1 MTFLPSKRHIRISV
15 ALLALALS
23 PAFADEAAV
32 KTFPSYKAAIAA
44 FVAAVSANDEA
55 AVTGIIGAKA
65 QDLLASGDAV
75 QDDNARKSF
84 LARYHEAHSFVR
96 KDPDKVLL
104 TVGKSAWELPFPIVR
119 VDGAWHFDADEG
131 AQELVYRRIGQNELD
146 SIKVC
151 RALYAAQKSYATTSH
166 DGNPSGLYAQHFRSE
181 PGMENGLY
189 WDAKPGE
196 PESPA
201 GALVAEATSE
211 GYGAAQASGKP
222 TPFHGYYY
230 RIIKSQGAHA
240 RGGAKDYVQ
249 DGKMSGGFAIVAYP
263 AEYRGSGV
271 MTFIVSAGGRVYEKD
286 LGESSEQQA
295 KSMEVFD
302 PDSSWKLAP

>member
-1 MTFLPSKRHIRISV
+1 MSLMQRNRNIQV
-15 ALLALALS
+15 GALLLAFVLS
-23 PAFADEAAV
+23 PALADEVAV
-32 KTFPSYKAAIAA
+32 KTFPSYKAAISA
-44 FVAAVSANDEA
+44 FVEAVSANDEA
-55 AVTGIIGAKA
+55 AVTGLIGAKA
-65 QDLLASGDAV
+65 QDLLSSGDAV

-84 LARYHEAHSFVR
+84 LARYHEAHDFVR
-96 KDPDKVLL
+96 KNPDKVLL

-146 SIKVC
+146 AIKVC
-151 RALYAAQKSYATTSH
+151 RALYAAQKSYAAAGH
-166 DGNPSGLYAQHFRSE
+166 DGNPPGLYAQHFRSE

-211 GYGAAQASGKP
+211 GYVAASSTGKP

-240 RGGAKDYVQ
+240 RGGAKEYVQ
-249 DGKMSGGFAIVAYP
+249 DGKMNGGFAIVAYP

-271 MTFIVSAGGRVYEKD
+271 MTFTVSAHGRVYEKD
-286 LGESSEQQA
+286 LGDGSEQQA
-295 KSMEVFD
+295 TSMDTFD
-302 PDSSWKLAP
+302 PDSSWKLAQ

>member
-1 MTFLPSKRHIRISV
+1 MIPFKRNIRV
-15 ALLALALS
+15 ALVMLALVLP

-32 KTFPSYKAAIAA
+32 KTFPSYKAAISA
-44 FVAAVSANDEA
+44 FVAAISANDEA
-55 AVTGIIGAKA
+55 AITGIIGTKA
-65 QDLLASGDAV
+65 QDLLTSGDAV

-84 LARYHEAHSFVR
+84 LARYHEAHAFVR
-96 KDPDKVLL
+96 ENPDKVLF

-146 SIKVC
+146 AIKVC
-151 RALYAAQKSYATTSH
+151 HALYAAQKSYAVTSH
-166 DGNPSGLYAQHFRSE
+166 DGNPPGLYAQHFRSE
-181 PGMENGLY
+181 SGMQNGLY
-189 WDAKPGE
+189 WDAKPGD

-211 GYGAAQASGKP
+211 GYGASPTSGKP

-230 RIIKSQGAHA
+230 RIVKSQGAHA
-240 RGGAKDYVQ
+240 GGGAKEYVK
-249 DGKMSGGFAIVAYP
+249 DGKMNGGFAIVAYP

-271 MTFIVSAGGRVYEKD
+271 KTFIVGPRGRVYEKD
-286 LGESSEQQA
+286 LGESSELQA
-295 KSMEVFD
+295 TGMEVFD
-302 PDSSWKLAP
+302 PDASWKLTP

>member
-1 MTFLPSKRHIRISV
+1 MILLQSKRNIRV
-15 ALLALALS
+15 ALALLAFALS
-23 PAFADEAAV
+23 PSFADEVTV
-32 KTFPSYKAAIAA
+32 KTFPSYRAAISA
-44 FVAAVSANDEA
+44 FVAALSANDEA

-65 QDLLASGDAV
+65 QDLLTSGDAV

-84 LARYHEAHSFVR
+84 LASYHEAHALVR
-96 KDPDKVLL
+96 ENPDKVLL

-119 VDGAWHFDADEG
+119 VDGAWHLDADEG

-146 SIKVC
+146 AIKVC
-151 RALYAAQKSYATTSH
+151 RALYAAQKSYAAAPH

-181 PGMENGLY
+181 PGMQNGLY

-196 PESPA
+196 PESPT
-201 GALVAEATSE
+201 GSLVADATSE
-211 GYGAAQASGKP
+211 GYGAAPASGKP

-240 RGGAKDYVQ
+240 RGGAKEYVK

-271 MTFIVSAGGRVYEKD
+271 MTFIVGPRGRVYEKD
-286 LGESSEQQA
+286 LGEGSDQQA
-295 KSMEVFD
+295 TSIAVFD
-302 PDSSWKLAP
+302 PDSSWKLAQ

>member
-1 MTFLPSKRHIRISV
+1 MILLQPKRNIRV
-15 ALLALALS
+15 GVVLLAFALS

-32 KTFPSYKAAIAA
+32 KTFPSYKAATSA
-44 FVAAVSANDEA
+44 FVEAVSANDEA

-65 QDLLASGDAV
+65 QDLLTSGDAV
-75 QDDNARKSF
+75 QDENARKSF
-84 LARYHEAHSFVR
+84 LARYHEAHAFAR
-96 KDPDKVLL
+96 KNPDKVLL
-104 TVGKSAWELPFPIVR
+104 TVGKSEWELPFPIVR
-119 VDGAWHFDADEG
+119 VDGVWHFDADEG

-146 SIKVC
+146 AIKVC
-151 RALYAAQKSYATTSH
+151 RALYAAQKSYAASAH
-166 DGNPSGLYAQHFRSE
+166 DGNPPGLYAQRFRSE

-189 WDAKPGE
+189 WDAKAGE

-211 GYGAAQASGKP
+211 GYGAAPASGRP

-230 RIIKSQGAHA
+230 RILKSQGTHA

-249 DGKMSGGFAIVAYP
+249 DGKMNGGFAIVAYP

-271 MTFIVSAGGRVYEKD
+271 MSFVVSARGRVYEKD
-286 LGESSEQQA
+286 LGDSSQPQA
-295 KSMEVFD
+295 TSMEAFD
-302 PDSSWKLAP
+302 PDTSWELAQ

>member
-1 MTFLPSKRHIRISV
+1 MILLQNRRNIRLGAV
-15 ALLALALS
+15 LLALALS
-23 PAFADEAAV
+23 PAFADEVAV
-32 KTFPSYKAAIAA
+32 KTFPSYGAAISA

-65 QDLLASGDAV
+65 QDLLTSGDAV

-84 LARYHEAHSFVR
+84 LTRYHEAHAFVR
-96 KDPDKVLL
+96 KSPDKVLL
-104 TVGKSAWELPFPIVR
+104 TVGKTAWELPFPIVR

-131 AQELVYRRIGQNELD
+131 AQELVYRRLGQNELD
-146 SIKVC
+146 AIKVC
-151 RALYAAQKSYATTSH
+151 RALYAAQKSYAAAAH
-166 DGNPSGLYAQHFRSE
+166 DGNPPGLYAQHFRSE
-181 PGMENGLY
+181 SGEENGLY

-201 GALVAEATSE
+201 GALVAEAASE
-211 GYGAAQASGKP
+211 GYGAAPASGKP

-240 RGGAKDYVQ
+240 RGGAKEYVK
-249 DGKMSGGFAIVAYP
+249 DGKMNGGFAIVAYP

-271 MTFIVSAGGRVYEKD
+271 MTFIVSARGRVYEKD
-286 LGESSEQQA
+286 LGEGSEQQA
-295 KSMEVFD
+295 TSMEAFD
-302 PDSSWKLAP
+302 PDGSWKLAQ

>member
-1 MTFLPSKRHIRISV
+1 MILLQSKRNIRV
-15 ALLALALS
+15 GAVLLTLALS
-23 PAFADEAAV
+23 PAFADEVAV
-32 KTFPSYKAAIAA
+32 KTFPSYRAAISA
-44 FVAAVSANDEA
+44 FVAALSSNDEA

-65 QDLLASGDAV
+65 QDLLTSGDAV

-84 LARYHEAHSFVR
+84 LVRYHEAHAFVR
-96 KDPDKVLL
+96 ENPDKVLL

-146 SIKVC
+146 AIKVC
-151 RALYAAQKSYATTSH
+151 RALYAAQKSYAAAAH

-181 PGMENGLY
+181 SGMQNGLY

-201 GALVAEATSE
+201 GALVAAATGE
-211 GYGAAQASGKP
+211 GYGAAPASGKP

-230 RIIKSQGAHA
+230 RIIKSQGSHA
-240 RGGAKDYVQ
+240 RGGAKEYVK

-271 MTFIVSAGGRVYEKD
+271 MTFIVGPRGRVYQKD
-286 LGESSEQQA
+286 LGSEQQA
-295 KSMEVFD
+295 MSMEVFD
-302 PDSSWKLAP
+302 PDSSWQLAQ

>member
-1 MTFLPSKRHIRISV
+1 MILLQSKRNIRV
-15 ALLALALS
+15 GAVLLALALS
-23 PAFADEAAV
+23 PAFADELAV
-32 KTFPSYKAAIAA
+32 KTFPSYRAAISA
-44 FVAAVSANDEA
+44 FVTALSANDEA
-55 AVTGIIGAKA
+55 AVTGIIGANA
-65 QDLLASGDAV
+65 QDLLTSGDAV

-84 LARYHEAHSFVR
+84 LARYHEAHALVR
-96 KDPDKVLL
+96 ENPDKVLL

-146 SIKVC
+146 AIKVC
-151 RALYAAQKSYATTSH
+151 RALYAAQKSYAAAAH
-166 DGNPSGLYAQHFRSE
+166 DGNPSGLFAQHFRSE

-201 GALVAEATSE
+201 GALVAEAASE
-211 GYGAAQASGKP
+211 GYGAAPSSGKP
-222 TPFHGYYY
+222 TPFLGYYY

-240 RGGAKDYVQ
+240 RGGAKEYVK
-249 DGKMSGGFAIVAYP
+249 DGKMNGGFAIVAYP

-271 MTFIVSAGGRVYEKD
+271 MTFIVGPRGHVYQKD
-286 LGESSEQQA
+286 LGEGSDQQA
-295 KSMEVFD
+295 TNIEVFD
-302 PDSSWKLAP
+302 PDSSWKLAQ

>member
-1 MTFLPSKRHIRISV
+1 MIPLPRKRKIPVV
-15 ALLALALS
+15 AMLLGLALS
-23 PAFADEAAV
+23 PAFAEDAAE

-44 FVAAVSANDEA
+44 FVTAVSANDEV

-65 QDLLASGDAV
+65 QDLLTSGDAV
-75 QDDNARKSF
+75 QDENARQSF
-84 LARYHEAHSFVR
+84 LARYKEAHAFVR
-96 KDPDKVLL
+96 KNPDRVLL

-119 VDGAWHFDADEG
+119 VDGAWRFDADEG

-146 SIKVC
+146 AIKVC
-151 RALYAAQKSYATTSH
+151 RALYEAQKSYAAAAH
-166 DGNPSGLYAQHFRSE
+166 DGNPSGLYAQHFRSD
-181 PGMENGLY
+181 PGMQNGLY

-201 GALVAEATSE
+201 GALVAQATSE
-211 GYGAAQASGKP
+211 GYGATPVSGKP

-240 RGGAKDYVQ
+240 RGGAKEYVQ
-249 DGKMSGGFAIVAYP
+249 DGKMNGGFAIVAYP

-271 MTFIVSAGGRVYEKD
+271 MTFIVSARGRVYERD
-286 LGESSEQQA
+286 LSENSEQQA
-295 KSMEVFD
+295 TSLEVFD
-302 PDSSWKLAP
+302 PDSSWKLTQ

>member
-1 MTFLPSKRHIRISV
+1 MIPFKRNIRVASV
-15 ALLALALS
+15 MLALVLP
-23 PAFADEAAV
+23 PAFADEVAV
-32 KTFPSYKAAIAA
+32 KTFPSYKAAISA
-44 FVAAVSANDEA
+44 FVAAISANDEA
-55 AVTGIIGAKA
+55 AITGIIGTKA
-65 QDLLASGDAV
+65 QDLLTSGDAV

-84 LARYHEAHSFVR
+84 LARYHEAHAFVR
-96 KDPDKVLL
+96 ENPDKVFF

-146 SIKVC
+146 AIKVC
-151 RALYAAQKSYATTSH
+151 HALYAAQKSYALTAH
-166 DGNPSGLYAQHFRSE
+166 DGNPAGLYAQHFRSE
-181 PGMENGLY
+181 SGMQNGLY

-211 GYGAAQASGKP
+211 GYGASPASGKP

-230 RIIKSQGAHA
+230 RIVKSQGAHA
-240 RGGAKDYVQ
+240 GGGAKEYVK
-249 DGKMSGGFAIVAYP
+249 DGKMNGGFAIVAYP

-271 MTFIVSAGGRVYEKD
+271 KTFIVGPRGRVYEKD

-295 KSMEVFD
+295 TGMEVFD
-302 PDSSWKLAP
+302 PDASWKLTP

>member
-1 MTFLPSKRHIRISV
+1 MSLLQRKRRMRAGAV
-15 ALLALALS
+15 LLALFLS

-32 KTFPSYKAAIAA
+32 KTFPSYKAATSS
-44 FVAAVSANDEA
+44 FVAAISANDEA
-55 AVTGIIGAKA
+55 ALTGVIGAKA
-65 QDLLASGDAV
+65 QDLLTSGDAV

-84 LARYHEAHSFVR
+84 LARYHEAHTFVR
-96 KDPDKVLL
+96 ENPDKVLL

-146 SIKVC
+146 AIKVC
-151 RALYAAQKSYATTSH
+151 RALYAAQKSYAAAAH
-166 DGNPSGLYAQHFRSE
+166 DGNPPGLYAQHFRSE
-181 PGMENGLY
+181 PGKENGLY

-201 GALVAEATSE
+201 GALVAQATSE
-211 GYGAAQASGKP
+211 GYGAASATGKP

-249 DGKMSGGFAIVAYP
+249 DGKMGGGFAIVAYP

-271 MTFIVSAGGRVYEKD
+271 MTFMVSARGRVYEKD
-286 LGESSEQQA
+286 LGDSSEQQA
-295 KSMEVFD
+295 TSMDAFD
-302 PDSSWKLAP
+302 PDGSWKLAQ

>member
-1 MTFLPSKRHIRISV
+1 MSLLLRNRIFRIGA
-15 ALLALALS
+15 ALLALTFS

-32 KTFPSYKAAIAA
+32 KTFPSYKAATAA
-44 FVAAVSANDEA
+44 FVAAVSANDET

-65 QDLLASGDAV
+65 QDLLTSGDAV

-84 LARYHEAHSFVR
+84 LARYHEAHAFVR
-96 KDPDKVLL
+96 KSPDKVLL
-104 TVGKSAWELPFPIVR
+104 TVGKSAWELPFPIER
-119 VDGAWHFDADEG
+119 ADGAWHFDADEG

-146 SIKVC
+146 AIKVC
-151 RALYAAQKSYATTSH
+151 RALQVAQRSYAAAAH

-181 PGMENGLY
+181 PGTQNGLY

-196 PESPA
+196 PESPT

-211 GYGAAQASGKP
+211 GYGASPAPGKP

-230 RIIKSQGAHA
+230 RILKSQGSHA
-240 RGGAKDYVQ
+240 RGGAKEYLQ
-249 DGKMSGGFAIVAYP
+249 EGKMNGGFAIVAYP

-271 MTFIVSAGGRVYEKD
+271 MSFIVSARGAVYEKD
-286 LGESSEQQA
+286 LGADSEQQA
-295 KSMEVFD
+295 VNMEVFD
-302 PDSSWKLAP
+302 PDGSWKVAQ

>member
-1 MTFLPSKRHIRISV
+1 MILLPSRRKFRV
-15 ALLALALS
+15 GAVLLALALS
-23 PAFADEAAV
+23 PAFADDGAV
-32 KTFPSYKAAIAA
+32 KTFPSLRAAISA
-44 FVAAVSANDEA
+44 FVTALSANDDA
-55 AVTGIIGAKA
+55 AVAAIIGAKA
-65 QDLLASGDAV
+65 QDLLTSGDAV

-84 LARYHEAHSFVR
+84 LARYHEAHALVR
-96 KDPDKVLL
+96 ENPDKVLL

-151 RALYAAQKSYATTSH
+151 RALYAAQKSYAAAAH

-196 PESPA
+196 PESPT
-201 GALVAEATSE
+201 GALVAEAASE
-211 GYGAAQASGKP
+211 GYGAAPSSGKP

-240 RGGAKDYVQ
+240 RGGAKEYVK
-249 DGKMSGGFAIVAYP
+249 DGKMNGGFAIVAYP

-271 MTFIVSAGGRVYEKD
+271 MTFMVDSRGHVYQKD
-286 LGESSEQQA
+286 LGEGSDQQA
-295 KSMEVFD
+295 TSIEVFD
-302 PDSSWKLAP
+302 PDSSWKLAQ

>member
-1 MTFLPSKRHIRISV
+1 MSLLQRKRNSRLGAV
-15 ALLALALS
+15 LLALALS
-23 PAFADEAAV
+23 PALADDAAV
-32 KTFPSYKAAIAA
+32 KTFPSYRAAVSA

-65 QDLLASGDAV
+65 QDLLTSGDAV

-84 LARYHEAHSFVR
+84 LAGYREAHAFER
-96 KDPDKVLL
+96 KSPDKVLL

-146 SIKVC
+146 AIKVC
-151 RALYAAQKSYATTSH
+151 RALYAAQKSYAATAH
-166 DGNPSGLYAQHFRSE
+166 DGNPPGLYAQHFRSE
-181 PGMENGLY
+181 PGRQNGLY
-189 WDAKPGE
+189 WDAQPGE

-201 GALVAEATSE
+201 GTLVAAATSE
-211 GYGAAQASGKP
+211 GYGASPTSGKP

-230 RIIKSQGAHA
+230 RIIKSQGTHA
-240 RGGAKDYVQ
+240 SGGVKEYVN
-249 DGKMSGGFAIVAYP
+249 DGRMNGGFAIVAYP

-271 MTFIVSAGGRVYEKD
+271 MTFIVGPRGRVFEKD
-286 LGESSEQQA
+286 LGENSEQQA
-295 KSMEVFD
+295 TGMEAFD
-302 PDSSWKLAP
+302 PDSSWKPAP